1 MEELRSLADL
11 LDLQDLDLQIDRLL
25 NQRQGLPELERY
37 RSTHAEI
44 EALESSH
51 GAAAAELRDLSLDLD
66 KTNGELTIAEQKLDA
81 EQNRLYAGGLSA
93 RDADYLR
100 QEVEMLG
107 RKNTEMEDRIL
118 ELMELR
124 EAKEQGVASLA
135 EQVAAKQR
143 VKSTLEVEIQEAWK
157 SIDAELARREARKA
171 EVVALIE
178 GDLLELYEELRPLKE
193 GVAVGRL
200 AEGVCGGCH
209 LTLTAAEQL
218 SVTRQDPPRCIH
230 CRRILVP

>member
-1 MEELRSLADL
+1 MEDLRSLADL
-11 LDLQDLDLQIDRLL
+11 LDLQDVDLQIDRLL
-25 NQRQGLPELERY
+25 SQRQGLPELEQY
-37 RSTHAEI
+37 RTAHEEL
-44 EALESSH
+44 EALGGSH
-51 GAAAAELRDLSLDLD
+51 DTATAELRDLSLELD
-66 KTNGELTIAEQKLDA
+66 KTNGELTIAEQKLAA

-107 RKNTEMEDRIL
+107 RQNTEMEDRVL

-124 EAKEQGVASLA
+124 EIKEQDVALLA
-135 EQVAAKQR
+135 EEVAAKQG
-143 VKSTLEVEIQEAWK
+143 VKSTLEGEIQEAWK
-157 SIDAELARREARKA
+157 SIDAELARKEARKA
-171 EVVALIE
+171 DIVPLVD
-178 GDLLELYEELRPLKE
+178 GDLLELYEELRPMKE

-200 AEGVCGGCH
+200 ADGVCGGCH

-218 SVTRQDPPRCIH
+218 TVIRQDPPRCIH

>member
-1 MEELRSLADL
+1 MEDLRSLADL
-11 LDLQDLDLQIDRLL
+11 LDLQDIDLQIDRLL
-25 NQRQGLPELERY
+25 NQRQGLPELEEY
-37 RSTHAEI
+37 RAAHAE
-44 EALESSH
+44 LENLERAH
-51 GAAAAELRDLSLDLD
+51 EVAAAELRDVSLDLD
-66 KTNGELTIAEQKLDA
+66 KTNGELTIAEEKFAA

-118 ELMELR
+118 ELMEAR
-124 EAKEQGVASLA
+124 ESKERDVDALA
-135 EQVAAKQR
+135 EQVVAAGGAKDD
-143 VKSTLEVEIQEAWK
+143 LETQIQEAWRA
-157 SIDAELARREARKA
+157 IDTQLARVEARKSDI
-171 EVVALIE
+171 VPLIDE
-178 GDLLELYEELRPLKE
+178 DLLTLYEDLRPVKE

-200 AEGVCGGCH
+200 ADGVCGGCH

-218 SVTRQDPPRCIH
+218 SVLRQEPPRCIH

>member
-1 MEELRSLADL
+1 MEDLRSLADL
-11 LDLQDLDLQIDRLL
+11 LDLQDIDLQIDRLL
-25 NQRQGLPELERY
+25 NQRQGLPELEEY
-37 RSTHAEI
+37 RAAHAE
-44 EALESSH
+44 LENLERAH
-51 GAAAAELRDLSLDLD
+51 EVAAAELRDVSLDLD
-66 KTNGELTIAEQKLDA
+66 KTNGELTIAEEKFAA

-118 ELMELR
+118 ELMEAR
-124 EAKEQGVASLA
+124 ESKERSVDALA
-135 EQVAAKQR
+135 EQVVAAGG
-143 VKSTLEVEIQEAWK
+143 VKDDLETQIQEAWRA
-157 SIDAELARREARKA
+157 IDTQLARVEARKSDI
-171 EVVALIE
+171 VPLIDE
-178 GDLLELYEELRPLKE
+178 DLLTLYEDLRPVKE

-200 AEGVCGGCH
+200 ADGVCGGCH

-218 SVTRQDPPRCIH
+218 SVVRQEPPRCIH

>member
-1 MEELRSLADL
+1 MEDLRSLADL
-11 LDLQDLDLQIDRLL
+11 LDLQDIDLQIDRLL
-25 NQRQGLPELERY
+25 NQRQGLPELEQY
-37 RSTHAEI
+37 RAAHAE
-44 EALESSH
+44 LENLERAH
-51 GAAAAELRDLSLDLD
+51 EVAAAELRDVSLDLD
-66 KTNGELTIAEQKLDA
+66 KTNGELTIAEEKFAA

-118 ELMELR
+118 ELMEAR
-124 EAKEQGVASLA
+124 ESKERDVDALA
-135 EQVAAKQR
+135 EQVVAAGGAKDD
-143 VKSTLEVEIQEAWK
+143 LETQIQEAWRA
-157 SIDAELARREARKA
+157 IDTQLARVEARKSDI
-171 EVVALIE
+171 VPLIDE
-178 GDLLELYEELRPLKE
+178 DLLTLYEDLRPVKE

-200 AEGVCGGCH
+200 ADGVCGGCH

-218 SVTRQDPPRCIH
+218 SVVRQEPPRCIH

>member
-1 MEELRSLADL
+1 MEDLRSLADL
-11 LDLQDLDLQIDRLL
+11 LDLQDIDLQIDRLL
-25 NQRQGLPELERY
+25 NQRQGLPELEEY
-37 RSTHAEI
+37 RAAHAE
-44 EALESSH
+44 LENLERAH
-51 GAAAAELRDLSLDLD
+51 EVAAAELRDVSLDLD
-66 KTNGELTIAEQKLDA
+66 KTNGELTIAEEKFAA

-118 ELMELR
+118 ELMEAR
-124 EAKEQGVASLA
+124 ESKERDVDALA
-135 EQVAAKQR
+135 EQVVAAGG
-143 VKSTLEVEIQEAWK
+143 VKDDLETQIQEAWRA
-157 SIDAELARREARKA
+157 IDTQLARVEARKSDI
-171 EVVALIE
+171 VPLIDE
-178 GDLLELYEELRPLKE
+178 DLLTLYEDLRPVKE

-200 AEGVCGGCH
+200 ADGVCGGCH

-218 SVTRQDPPRCIH
+218 SVLRQEPPRCIH

>member
-1 MEELRSLADL
+1 MEDLRSLADL
-11 LDLQDLDLQIDRLL
+11 LDLQDTDLQIDRLL
-25 NQRQGLPELERY
+25 NQRQGLPELEEY
-37 RSTHAEI
+37 RAADAELQN
-44 EALESSH
+44 LEH
-51 GAAAAELRDLSLDLD
+51 EREAAAAELRDVSLELD
-66 KTNGELTIAEQKLDA
+66 KTNGELTIAEEKLGA

-118 ELMELR
+118 ELMEAR
-124 EAKEQGVASLA
+124 ESKEHEVDALA
-135 EQVAAKQR
+135 ESVVTAGG
-143 VKSTLEVEIQEAWK
+143 VKVGLETQIQEAWK
-157 SIDAELARREARKA
+157 AIDTQLARVEARKSDI
-171 EVVALIE
+171 VPLIDE
-178 GDLLELYEELRPLKE
+178 DLLALYEDLRPMKE

-218 SVTRQDPPRCIH
+218 SVVRQDPPRCLH

>member
-1 MEELRSLADL
+1 MEDLRSLADL
-11 LDLQDLDLQIDRLL
+11 LDLQDIDLQIDRLL
-25 NQRQGLPELERY
+25 NQRQGLPELEQY
-37 RSTHAEI
+37 RAAHAE
-44 EALESSH
+44 LENLERAH
-51 GAAAAELRDLSLDLD
+51 EVAAAELRDVSLDLD
-66 KTNGELTIAEQKLDA
+66 KTNGELTIAEEKFAA

-118 ELMELR
+118 ELMEAR
-124 EAKEQGVASLA
+124 ESKERDVDALA
-135 EQVAAKQR
+135 EQVVAAGGAKDD
-143 VKSTLEVEIQEAWK
+143 LETQIQEAWRA
-157 SIDAELARREARKA
+157 IDAQLARVEARKSDI
-171 EVVALIE
+171 VPLIDE
-178 GDLLELYEELRPLKE
+178 DLLTLYEDLRPVKE

-200 AEGVCGGCH
+200 ADGVCGGCH

-218 SVTRQDPPRCIH
+218 SVLRQEPPRCIH